1 MPIIL
6 RESDVERVLDMPGA
20 ISAVEEA
27 TRGLATGQSRNA
39 PRERIRLPKGWLHVL
54 PGADQA
60 QGVLGLKTYTSF
72 REGNRFLVT
81 LYGATDGRLLAL
93 IEANLLGMMRTG
105 AVSAVAAKYLAR
117 PSADRAALF
126 GTGWQARGQ
135 LLGLAASRTLAGVR
149 VYGRDED
156 RRRRFAERMSVEIGL
171 EVTASSS
178 PDEAMEGADIIV
190 TATTAREPVLAGE
203 KVKPGTHIN
212 AVGSNSL
219 IRREIDDGLVKRASR
234 IVVDSRAQARGESGD
249 LLGAVER
256 GWLEWDLIPE
266 LSDIVSGRVAGRDSE
281 EEITVFESHG
291 LGVHDI
297 AVAAYV
303 LRRAQQVGL
312 GEELRLLGDSAGE
325 RDA

>member
-6 RESDVERVLDMPGA
+6 RESDVQQVLDMPGA

-27 TRGLATGQSRNA
+27 TRGLATGRSRNV

-60 QGVLGLKTYTSF
+60 QGVLGVKTYTSF
-72 REGNRFLVT
+72 REGTRFLVT
-81 LYGATDGRLLAL
+81 LYGATDGKLLAL
-93 IEANLLGMMRTG
+93 IEADLLGMMRTG
-105 AVSAVAAKYLAR
+105 AVSAVAAQYMAR
-117 PSADRAALF
+117 PSADRVAIF

-135 LLGLAASRTLAGVR
+135 VLGLAASRALAGVR

-156 RRRRFAERMSVEIGL
+156 RRRRFAERLSEETGVE
-171 EVTASSS
+171 VAPSSS
-178 PDEAMEGADIIV
+178 PQEALDGADIVV
-190 TATTAREPVLAGE
+190 TATTAREPVVAGE
-203 KVKPGTHIN
+203 LVSPGTHIN

-219 IRREIDDGLVKRASR
+219 IRREIDDGLIKRASR
-234 IVVDSRAQARGESGD
+234 IVVDSRAQARQESGD

-266 LSDIVSGRVAGRDSE
+266 LAEVVSGRVPGRESE
-281 EEITVFESHG
+281 EEITIFESHG
-291 LGVHDI
+291 LGVHDV
-297 AVAAYV
+297 AVAAHV
-303 LRRAQQVGL
+303 LRRAQQAGL
-312 GEELRLLGDSAGE
+312 GEEVRLFDEMAGG